1 MSVTILLIIII
12 SVVSYFAWQKPDLQE
27 KLLFHPYSIKHRNE
41 YFRFITGGFVH
52 SGWLHLFFNM
62 FTLYFFGSILEEYF
76 QQERMFG
83 NEGFAYLVSL
93 LIFGIIV
100 SDIPTYFKYKDAPH
114 YRAVGASG
122 GVAAVVFCSIMFFPT
137 YDLCLYGIICIPG
150 FILGPL
156 FLIYSYYQGKRQA
169 DNINHDAHFYGAL
182 FGVLFSI
189 FVNPQVFSSFI
200 GQVMNYQFQF

>member
-12 SVVSYFAWQKPDLQE
+12 SLVSYVAWQKPELQE

-62 FTLYFFGSILEEYF
+62 LTLYFFGSILEEYF
-76 QQERMFG
+76 QASSMFG

-122 GVAAVVFCSIMFFPT
+122 GVAAVVFCSIMFFP
-137 YDLCLYGIICIPG
+137 LQGVCPYGIICIPG

-182 FGVLFSI
+182 FGVLFSL
-189 FVNPQVFSSFI
+189 FVDPQVFGRFI
-200 GQVMNYQFQF
+200 GEVMTYQF

>member
-1 MSVTILLIIII
+1 MSVTILLIIIT
-12 SVVSYFAWQKPDLQE
+12 SVVSYLGWQKPDLQE

-62 FTLYFFGSILEEYF
+62 FTFYFFGSVLEVSFEHL
-76 QQERMFG
+76 FG
-83 NEGFAYLVSL
+83 SEGFAYLVSL

-137 YDLCLYGIICIPG
+137 NDLCLYGIICIPG

-156 FLIYSYYQGKRQA
+156 FLIYSYYQGKRMA

-182 FGVLFSI
+182 FGVLFSV
-189 FVNPQVFSSFI
+189 FVDPQVFGRFI
-200 GQVMNYQFQF
+200 GQVMSYQF

>member
-12 SVVSYFAWQKPDLQE
+12 SLVSYVAWQKPELQE
-27 KLLFHPYSIKHRNE
+27 KLLFHPYSMKHRNE

-62 FTLYFFGSILEEYF
+62 FTFYFFGSVLEMSF
-76 QQERMFG
+76 DRIFG

-137 YDLCLYGIICIPG
+137 NDLCLYGIICIPG

-156 FLIYSYYQGKRQA
+156 FLIYSYYQGKRQV

-182 FGVLFSI
+182 FGVLFSL
-189 FVNPQVFSSFI
+189 FVDPQVFGRFI
-200 GQVMNYQFQF
+200 GQVINYQF

>member
-12 SVVSYFAWQKPDLQE
+12 SVVSYIGWQKPDLQE

-62 FTLYFFGSILEEYF
+62 FTFFFFGSTLELLFEGEY
-76 QQERMFG
+76 G
-83 NEGFAYLVSL
+83 SEGFAYLVSL

-137 YDLCLYGIICIPG
+137 RDLCLYGIICIPG

-156 FLIYSYYQGKRQA
+156 FLIYSYYQGKRMA

-182 FGVLFSI
+182 FGVLFSL
-189 FVNPQVFSSFI
+189 FVDPQVLSSFVQ
-200 GQVMNYQFQF
+200 GVFTYEFQF

>member
-12 SVVSYFAWQKPDLQE
+12 SVVSYIGWQKPDLQQ

-62 FTLYFFGSILEEYF
+62 FTFFFFGATLEVLF
-76 QQERMFG
+76 ERQYG
-83 NEGFAYLVSL
+83 SEGFAYLVSL

-137 YDLCLYGIICIPG
+137 NDLCLYGIICIPG

-156 FLIYSYYQGKRQA
+156 FLIYSYYQSKRMA

-182 FGVLFSI
+182 FGVAFSLF
-189 FVNPQVFSSFI
+189 VDPQVLGRFI
-200 GQVMNYQFQF
+200 EQVLNYQFQF

>member
-1 MSVTILLIIII
+1 MSVTILLIILI
-12 SVVSYFAWQKPDLQE
+12 SLVSYFAWQKPALQQ
-27 KLLFHPYSIKHRNE
+27 KLLFHPYSVKHRNE

-62 FTLYFFGSILEEYF
+62 FTFYFFGNVLEVVF
-76 QQERMFG
+76 GRMFG
-83 NEGFAYLVSL
+83 TEGFAYLVSL

-122 GVAAVVFCSIMFFPT
+122 GVSAVVFCSIMFFPT
-137 YDLCLYGIICIPG
+137 NDLCLYGIICIPG

-156 FLIYSYYQGKRQA
+156 FLIYSYYQGKRMA

-182 FGVLFSI
+182 FGVAFSF
-189 FVNPQVFSSFI
+189 FVDPQVMGRFI
-200 GQVMNYQFQF
+200 EQVAGYQFQF